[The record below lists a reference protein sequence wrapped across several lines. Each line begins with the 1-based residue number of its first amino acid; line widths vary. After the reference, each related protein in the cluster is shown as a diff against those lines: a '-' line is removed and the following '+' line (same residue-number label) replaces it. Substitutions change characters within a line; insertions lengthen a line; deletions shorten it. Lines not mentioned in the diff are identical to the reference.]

1 MKQQG
6 SGLGRLVTIG
16 LCVGLGCSAAAVA
29 DPGWVAPAPL
39 GPYGG
44 HFDFGIPAAEPAQ
57 PVGSAQE
64 AVKPQAEY
72 AVYQQQGELPVIN
85 AAYGQGVQSV
95 QSEMSRDTVGGRQHF
110 STEELGMID
119 PAWSLEPDL
128 ASAPQGVNGDHHQG
142 DVWALG
148 ELQTETL
155 QALGAALPPVVSP
168 QPAAQAPCS
177 VPATDAKPRFTTAHT
192 PFQEAVLDEFE
203 QGELDMEAMGRE
215 ADRLSRMEE
224 RRSRARSAT
233 VPIYYPTFM
242 PDYALGV
249 RRADAMDPL
258 ALIPQMSTPVQYFG
272 FQQ

>member
-16 LCVGLGCSAAAVA
+16 LCFGLGCSAAAVA
-29 DPGWVAPAPL
+29 DQGWVAPAPL

-44 HFDFGIPAAEPAQ
+44 HFDFGIPAADTPQPAT
-57 PVGSAQE
+57 SAQE

-85 AAYGQGVQSV
+85 AAYGQSGQSDV
-95 QSEMSRDTVGGRQHF
+95 SRSTAGGQQHF
-110 STEELGMID
+110 SAEELGMID
-119 PAWSLEPDL
+119 PAWSLESDL
-128 ASAPQGVNGDHHQG
+128 ASAPQGVNGDHYQG

-155 QALGAALPPVVSP
+155 QALGAALPPVAAT
-168 QPAAQAPCS
+168 QPAAAQEPCS
-177 VPATDAKPRFTTAHT
+177 VPAADAKPRFTTAHT

-203 QGELDMEAMGRE
+203 QGDLDMEAMGRE

-224 RRSRARSAT
+224 RRSRARSTT